1 MHSSLFL
8 FQQCNVD
15 LCIKAGND
23 TKKECMIK
31 YIQGLHGITDPHHAL
46 LCGKYDN
53 TNLFKNKHDTGQQ
66 VILVQNQSFYVTKTE
81 SIFLNPY
88 KRKITDVRA
97 KNFYNSDF
105 FILWLQS
112 DNELPMS
119 EMQKNWGV
127 TDFVFKIK
135 RVENYPN
142 FDKSGLATRHGLNA
156 C

>member
-1 MHSSLFL
+1 
-8 FQQCNVD
+8 
-15 LCIKAGND
+15 
-23 TKKECMIK
+23 MIK

-119 EMQKNWGV
+119 EMQKN
-127 TDFVFKIK
+127 
-135 RVENYPN
+135 
-142 FDKSGLATRHGLNA
+142 
-156 C
+156 